1 MWGTAENLMNL
12 ESWSYAVYPTHDSG
26 RNWLQVWTMDTML
39 LAGAS
44 VNQTTTIVGG
54 SDGVLAIVSHT
65 GIQEYWREEGGDIVA
80 VDALGFQQI
89 AVIESDDEAAVQRI
103 LWSEESSEWRSYAV
117 RFEERVQ
124 SVKLIG
130 PEECL
135 VCTRHTIYKCRLNEA
150 PLMN

>member
-1 MWGTAENLMNL
+1 ME
-12 ESWSYAVYPTHDSG
+12 
-26 RNWLQVWTMDTML
+26 TML

-44 VNQTTTIVGG
+44 VNQATTLVGG
-54 SDGVLAIVSHT
+54 SDGVLAIVSQA
-65 GIQEYWREEGGDIVA
+65 GIQEYWKEQGGDVVA
-80 VDALGFQQI
+80 VDALGLQQI

-103 LWSEESSEWRSYAV
+103 LWREESGQWRSYAMQL
-117 RFEERVQ
+117 EERVQ

-150 PLMN
+150 PLIN